1 VRVAALNDVHGNLPA
16 LEAVLADVER
26 EAVDEVV
33 FGGDVAAGLLP
44 VQTIEHLMGLR
55 RPVRFVR
62 GNADRI
68 LVEIFDGAEGEEAGL
83 IDAWCAEQLERRHRD
98 FLASFE
104 PTVVI
109 GDVCFCHATPH
120 SDEPIFTRI
129 SPDERVRDLI
139 GEIEQRVVVC
149 GHTHMQFDRT
159 VDGIRVVNA
168 GSVGMPYGTTDACW
182 ALVDGTDFELRRTP
196 YDLEAAA
203 KRLRAS
209 GHSHRDRLIAENVL
223 TSPPEDEAIAFF
235 ESQASRPGR

>member
-1 VRVAALNDVHGNLPA
+1 VRVAALHDVHGNLPA

-26 EAVDEVV
+26 VGIDQIV

-44 VQTIEHLMGLR
+44 AETIDRLMELDNA
-55 RPVRFVR
+55 RFVR

-68 LVEIFDGAEGEEAGL
+68 LVELFDGGETHEGGL
-83 IDAWCAEQLERRHRD
+83 IDEWCAAQLDRRQRD
-98 FLASFE
+98 FLTSFE

-120 SDEPIFTRI
+120 DDEPIFTRI
-129 SPDERVRDLI
+129 TPVERVRELI
-139 GEIEQRVVVC
+139 GVIDQRVVVC

-182 ALVDGTDFELRRTP
+182 ALVDGNDVQLRRTP

-203 KRLRAS
+203 ERLRAS
-209 GHSHRDRLIAENVL
+209 GHSNRERLIAENVL
-223 TSPPEDEAIAFF
+223 TSPSADEATEFF
-235 ESQASRPGR
+235 ESQTR

>member
-1 VRVAALNDVHGNLPA
+1 MRVAALHDVHGNLPA

-26 EAVDEVV
+26 EDVDLIV

-44 VQTIEHLMGLR
+44 TETIERLMELEDA
-55 RPVRFVR
+55 RFVM

-68 LVEIFDGAEGEEAGL
+68 LVELFDGSDQSKEGL
-83 IDAWCAEQLERRHRD
+83 IDVWCAGQLERPHRD

-104 PTVVI
+104 PTVVV
-109 GDVCFCHATPH
+109 GDVCVCHATPH
-120 SDEPIFTRI
+120 SDEEVFTRI
-129 SPDERVRDLI
+129 SPDERVRELLGDTA
-139 GEIEQRVVVC
+139 QSVVVC

-182 ALVDGTDFELRRTP
+182 ALVDGTDVEQRRTP

-203 KRLRAS
+203 ERLRAS
-209 GHSHRDRLIAENVL
+209 GHSMRDQLIAENVL
-223 TSPPEDEAIAFF
+223 TSPSEEQVTAFF
-235 ESQASRPGR
+235 EGRAG

>member
-1 VRVAALNDVHGNLPA
+1 VRVAALHDVHGNLPA

-26 EAVDEVV
+26 ARVDQIV

-44 VQTIEHLMGLR
+44 AETIDRLMELR
-55 RPVRFVR
+55 GARFVQ

-68 LVEIFDGAEGEEAGL
+68 LVELFDGGEAQEEGL
-83 IDAWCAEQLERRHRD
+83 IDEWCAAQLDRRRRD

-120 SDEPIFTRI
+120 ADDPIFTRI
-129 SPDERVRDLI
+129 SPDERVRELI
-139 GEIEQRVVVC
+139 GHIDQRLVVC
-149 GHTHMQFDRT
+149 GHTHMQFDRA

-182 ALVDGTDFELRRTP
+182 ALVDGIDVELRRTP

-203 KRLRAS
+203 ERLRAS
-209 GHSHRDRLIAENVL
+209 GHSERERLIAENVL
-223 TSPPEDEAIAFF
+223 TTPSEDRVLGFF
-235 ESQASRPGR
+235 ESQAR